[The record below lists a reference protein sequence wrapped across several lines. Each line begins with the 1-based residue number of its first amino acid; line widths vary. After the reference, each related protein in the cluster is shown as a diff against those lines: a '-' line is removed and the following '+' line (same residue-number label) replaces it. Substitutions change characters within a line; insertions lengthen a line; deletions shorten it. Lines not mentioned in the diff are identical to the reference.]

1 MGFLCYFVGHELDKI
16 ANASIWIKLRTH
28 FLDVDRKTGNELL
41 QNDIHAAYNL
51 ADDVQRVF
59 RNQRRLVQIYQN
71 VTESCL
77 SISRIVKCKGQC
89 IHTDKANV
97 RRVDNEQLAIAVVH
111 KTINQKT
118 MAVFTAI
125 LSDGIQQF
133 P

>member
-1 MGFLCYFVGHELDKI
+1 MQGAVL
-16 ANASIWIKLRTH
+16 
-28 FLDVDRKTGNELL
+28 
-41 QNDIHAAYNL
+41 
-51 ADDVQRVF
+51 
-59 RNQRRLVQIYQN
+59 
-71 VTESCL
+71 
-77 SISRIVKCKGQC
+77 
-89 IHTDKANV
+89 HTDKANV